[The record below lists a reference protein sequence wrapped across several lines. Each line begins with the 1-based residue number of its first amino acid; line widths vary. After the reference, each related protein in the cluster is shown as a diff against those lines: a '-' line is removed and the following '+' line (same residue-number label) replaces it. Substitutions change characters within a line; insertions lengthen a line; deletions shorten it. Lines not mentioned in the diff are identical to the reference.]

1 MIKIR
6 VIPLSNSVKNQY
18 DTIFKVA
25 SHSFT
30 NALIQITDLPCDEYE
45 LVSSEIFSPGKDVK
59 LMDILLKGPNGYI
72 NIEFHKQP
80 LSKPIL
86 DRDFEYVVNCYLFYG
101 ENIDQKIVVIDDD
114 RKSVEKI
121 EITPNLHYFGDYYY
135 VSDIDGQEVLNIIKN
150 KIKLNQHLSE
160 YELYIFSILPL
171 TKHNCNDKEL
181 IRQLCNL
188 TSKLNISDE
197 YKEAISLIQIVLV
210 ELFISDYDEKQ
221 HLYKVIRMSSTFIE
235 NYENELKNQIKR
247 EKERADNAELC
258 NNDLEILIKELAQD
272 RDINDANLSKTSF
285 NRLMTILSKI

>member
-101 ENIDQKIVVIDDD
+101 ETIDQKIVVIDDD

-150 KIKLNQHLSE
+150 KI
-160 YELYIFSILPL
+160 
-171 TKHNCNDKEL
+171 
-181 IRQLCNL
+181 
-188 TSKLNISDE
+188 
-197 YKEAISLIQIVLV
+197 
-210 ELFISDYDEKQ
+210 
-221 HLYKVIRMSSTFIE
+221 
-235 NYENELKNQIKR
+235 
-247 EKERADNAELC
+247 
-258 NNDLEILIKELAQD
+258 
-272 RDINDANLSKTSF
+272 
-285 NRLMTILSKI
+285 